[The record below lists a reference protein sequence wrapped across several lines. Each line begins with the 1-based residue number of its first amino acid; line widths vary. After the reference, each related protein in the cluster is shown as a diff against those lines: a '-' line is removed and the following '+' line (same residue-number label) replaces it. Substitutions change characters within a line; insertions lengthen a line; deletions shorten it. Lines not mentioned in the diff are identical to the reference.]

1 MIGTLMAVMTSLEN
15 APLLWLNL
23 QKRLKLHNHRE
34 ACVVLLNNLTAAK
47 KLYVTRSPQDAC
59 HQWPLINPAKKAKKK
74 SYKNSGILELESI
87 TVR

>member
-34 ACVVLLNNLTAAK
+34 ACVVLLNDLTAAE
-47 KLYVTRSPQDAC
+47 T
-59 HQWPLINPAKKAKKK
+59 W
-74 SYKNSGILELESI
+74 
-87 TVR
+87 